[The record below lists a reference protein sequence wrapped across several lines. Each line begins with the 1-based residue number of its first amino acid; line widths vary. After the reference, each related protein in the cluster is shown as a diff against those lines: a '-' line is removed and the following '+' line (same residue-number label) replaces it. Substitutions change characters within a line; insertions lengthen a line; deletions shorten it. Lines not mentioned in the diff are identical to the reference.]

1 MKSMIEQMTTMI
13 VMFVMVLVFT
23 IIITV
28 GVQILNARLIH
39 SGAIEQLQS
48 SYYSV
53 TVDDLNRQVN
63 DGWSFEIKE
72 LNSVKT
78 RKDYEVILHYL
89 IYLPIFR
96 HTGINGTI
104 TGYAR

>member
-13 VMFVMVLVFT
+13 VMMILIFVFT
-23 IIITV
+23 IIISA
-28 GVQILNARLIH
+28 GLQILNARLIH
-39 SGAIEQLQS
+39 SGAIEQLQA

-53 TVDDLNRQVN
+53 SAEDLNRQV
-63 DGWSFEIKE
+63 DEGWSFELKE
-72 LNSVKT
+72 LNSVST

-89 IYLPIFR
+89 IYLPMFKQ
-96 HTGINGTI
+96 TGIHGTI